1 MFITETWKLF
11 ATEELNMPPKSL
23 EPRLPRKDQK
33 ERSRDRMI
41 DLLLLGI
48 ISENPAHI
56 PGIKDTTR
64 LARAREALF
73 GEKNQ
78 RGQKPT
84 QNPVLLFPIIAE
96 ALKADMDQ
104 MMRLLKGVQI
114 PEIQAEWAARLSEA
128 EPSFRGLAK
137 KYAPDFAKAMTEKSS
152 TEDWLR
158 RAIKDI
164 SVTGQD
170 MADLEGLFYG
180 DSPKVQR
187 LQRIFDDLKA
197 LGIEC
202 ENPVGTESADITP
215 KQD

>member
-1 MFITETWKLF
+1 
-11 ATEELNMPPKSL
+11 
-23 EPRLPRKDQK
+23 
-33 ERSRDRMI
+33 MI
-41 DLLLLGI
+41 DLLMLGI
-48 ISENPAHI
+48 ISENPAHV

-73 GEKNQ
+73 GEKNE
-78 RGQKPT
+78 RGQKSTRDPL
-84 QNPVLLFPIIAE
+84 LLFPIIAE
-96 ALKADMDQ
+96 ALKADRDE
-104 MMRLLKGVQI
+104 MMRLLKSLQTPEVQV
-114 PEIQAEWAARLSEA
+114 EWEARLSEA

-137 KYAPDFAKAMTEKSS
+137 KYAPDFVKAMTEMSS

-170 MADLEGLFYG
+170 MADLEGLFHG
-180 DSPKVQR
+180 DSPKAER

-202 ENPVGTESADITP
+202 KSPIGTGSADITP